1 MILVINPQNYN
12 LAKQISNKE
21 ADSLKIEFLSKY
33 NDKTII
39 LSNDYDKIQ
48 KKEIKVDNKLYV
60 NTKIMIIKYQEIL
73 RRAR

>member
-39 LSNDYDKIQ
+39 LSNDYDKVQ